1 MSFMF
6 KDLHYFQHFWTFT
19 LIFVLSNFSGD
30 NIFQPSIT
38 SMSGYKI
45 LTKTSYQ
52 FEWIKNS
59 KHA

>member
-6 KDLHYFQHFWTFT
+6 KDCHYFQHFSTFT
-19 LIFVLSNFSGD
+19 LSFVLSNFSGD

-45 LTKTSYQ
+45 LTKTAYQ